1 MEDDKIKMNDKS
13 EDFKRLFDLIS
24 KEYKDE
30 LDYNFKLIGEAQNNL
45 KKLYDYQYD
54 NLKRSCKKELENLRS
69 ISIKFDEVPFKY
81 EIDKNVEFHKR
92 NTIMDQFNVCQNLND
107 GSISSIINN
116 FEDEFQSFNISNINV
131 ISRCMKYEFNDFEK
145 KKCIYEGLS
154 LNFIILK
161 NEIKIFYNDIQKSNL
176 IKI

>member
-54 NLKRSCKKELENLRS
+54 NLKRSCKK
-69 ISIKFDEVPFKY
+69 
-81 EIDKNVEFHKR
+81 
-92 NTIMDQFNVCQNLND
+92 
-107 GSISSIINN
+107 
-116 FEDEFQSFNISNINV
+116 
-131 ISRCMKYEFNDFEK
+131 
-145 KKCIYEGLS
+145 
-154 LNFIILK
+154 
-161 NEIKIFYNDIQKSNL
+161 
-176 IKI
+176 